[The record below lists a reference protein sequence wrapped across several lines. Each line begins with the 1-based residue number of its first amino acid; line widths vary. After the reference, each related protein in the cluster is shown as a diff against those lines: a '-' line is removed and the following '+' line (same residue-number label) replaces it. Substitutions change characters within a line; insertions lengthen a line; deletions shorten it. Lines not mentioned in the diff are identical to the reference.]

1 MKTLK
6 LMLVAS
12 LALVSSLAARAESS
26 AQAWLENYYLNP
38 QPAGLASAVRTLSRE
53 GYFEQPGHTAL
64 AIGFLGTV
72 FAQNPELVDRWLLQL
87 NGLPPAHHR
96 LIAAALWQ
104 AGNPLGGDMLR
115 HLDEYSSVRQQVD
128 HLADRGSV
136 AIADTPVLSS
146 SSMNLRWGAFLAS
159 GDERH
164 IISILEAIGTDRP
177 GLDAAA
183 RTALAQDA
191 AAHPRVLEICQAQLA
206 HQPEEVRSVLRA
218 ALDDAVLA
226 KPRT

>member
-6 LMLVAS
+6 FIVVAG
-12 LALVSSLAARAESS
+12 LALASSQAVRAESS

-38 QPAGLASAVRTLSRE
+38 QPVGLASSIRTLSRE
-53 GYFEQPGHTAL
+53 GYFEQPGHVAL

-72 FAQNPELVDRWLLQL
+72 FAQNPELVDSWLLQL
-87 NGLPPAHHR
+87 NGLPLAHHR

-104 AGNPLGGDMLR
+104 AGNPLGSDMLR
-115 HLDEYSSVRQQVD
+115 DLDKNSSVRQQVD
-128 HLADRGSV
+128 RLAYEGSV
-136 AIADTPVLSS
+136 AITDTPVLSP

-164 IISILEAIGTDRP
+164 IVSILEAIGTDRP

-206 HQPEEVRSVLRA
+206 RQPEEVRSVLRA
-218 ALDDAVLA
+218 ALNDAMLA